1 MTEDKKQLQPQ
12 TPSPKTKK
20 TNHSFGQGQ
29 EQNELRQEKPFANNK
44 RPKQGKANKQ
54 AQKGNSNTSKTP
66 YLDRFTTN
74 LTEKVRSKIDNFEAY
89 GRDDEIDEII
99 VSLLRQNK
107 NSPALVGEAGVG
119 KTAIVE
125 GFCARCSRG

>member
-12 TPSPKTKK
+12 TPRPKTKK
-20 TNHSFGQGQ
+20 NNRVVGQGQ
-29 EQNELRQEKPFANNK
+29 EQKELSQEKPLVNNHQQ
-44 RPKQGKANKQ
+44 KQKKANKQ
-54 AQKGNSNTSKTP
+54 AKNENSFSTKTP

-74 LTEKVRSKIDNFEAY
+74 LTEKVRSKIDKFEAY
-89 GRDDEIDEII
+89 GRDEEIDEII

-125 GFCARCSRG
+125 GF